1 MRNRRRNGVKTF
13 SLLLL
18 KEKGAAIGE
27 GKPIGKDETVERK
40 TLSLSHLMQMGH
52 TLTDETCPAQWNGA

>member
-1 MRNRRRNGVKTF
+1 MRNRRWNRAKTF

-18 KEKGAAIGE
+18 KEKGAAVGE
-27 GKPIGKDETVERK
+27 GTPIGKDEMAEQK

-52 TLTDETCPAQWNGA
+52 TLIDEMRLVRLNGS